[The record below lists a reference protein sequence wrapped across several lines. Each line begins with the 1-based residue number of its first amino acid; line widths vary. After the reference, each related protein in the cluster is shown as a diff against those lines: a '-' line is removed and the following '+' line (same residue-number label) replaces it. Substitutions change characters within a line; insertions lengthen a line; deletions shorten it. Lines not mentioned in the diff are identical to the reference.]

1 MASGGQRWRGPCE
14 EGPPETEHSSLT
26 TLWVSQMTFGSLH
39 RTWSGGAS
47 PCMPTGAPGN
57 TRANVVP
64 RARPAQALRR
74 REATHPAR
82 HADAGTSGGAQPLPG
97 GSSKGGRRKASGS
110 ARSTE
115 PGVRG
120 VVNRA
125 RRKHASR
132 QAEEAS
138 VPQRDLGPALPS
150 RRWQGRRFKCRRQ
163 VVALT
168 DVPRYWEDT
177 VPPAPWGKP
186 SSLRRTHET
195 PAARTRDLP
204 GSVCQGGRRMAFF
217 RKVSSGW

>member
-82 HADAGTSGGAQPLPG
+82 HADAGTSGGARPLPG

-120 VVNRA
+120 VVLTAPDGNTRVGR
-125 RRKHASR
+125 RRKRVSPGVTSGPPCH
-132 QAEEAS
+132 
-138 VPQRDLGPALPS
+138 LG
-150 RRWQGRRFKCRRQ
+150 GGK
-163 VVALT
+163 VA
-168 DVPRYWEDT
+168 
-177 VPPAPWGKP
+177 
-186 SSLRRTHET
+186 
-195 PAARTRDLP
+195 
-204 GSVCQGGRRMAFF
+204 
-217 RKVSSGW
+217 VSSAEGRW